1 MTGGNTPRSM
11 ICSSASRRVRATSAA
26 AFALLALVAWSAF
39 PATAAGQVVRSETKP
54 AEPEPYT
61 PPWEYAPYR
70 VHLWLADDGSRA
82 FSPTSLETVREGL
95 LDEID
100 VAFGASCRTSAS
112 RAPSDVSA
120 AAISSLSDLTV
131 FDFDRLG
138 RGWWFSGA
146 GGIPVAEFDKIYLV
160 ALRDDGVRFR
170 VELREFEIASY
181 QAGNIQRADAASIG
195 QIPRVVSD
203 LVSRAFTRLAR
214 VEKTYEVES
223 TVETPDGPRIKRQD
237 RASVRFKAAGLA
249 TEGTQSLLPP
259 VGSPMTVVL
268 RNNDRLGVPTPNG
281 VAEMEFTY
289 VLAEQIR
296 GSLVDGPV
304 YSGLRSPFGARSSR
318 RVQKFV
324 RYLPYSQGPTT
335 LTIVSPLS
343 EAEPSRPMGGYDIY
357 SREPEGEVSTFL
369 GETDWRGEFVVPPAD
384 QPLRIVYAKSG
395 DRILARLPIAPGLHA
410 NVTAVVPDDSFR
422 LEAEGAVAAFQS
434 RLMDL
439 IARRQALAV
448 RIRKKVEQAERAEAE
463 RLLEQEFKP
472 MFDRTGLTFEL
483 EELRKRFSTE
493 DPAAARRI
501 EAMFDATRG
510 VLNKFLDTELDRQLE
525 AQVKQAG

>member
-1 MTGGNTPRSM
+1 MTDR
-11 ICSSASRRVRATSAA
+11 SAA
-26 AFALLALVAWSAF
+26 SHIRSCFARSTRAAAIVALAATCLTAWPPFSQ
-39 PATAAGQVVRSETKP
+39 TASGQVVRTETKP

-61 PPWEYAPYR
+61 PPWEFSPYR
-70 VHLWLADDGSRA
+70 VHLWLVDDGSR
-82 FSPTSLETVREGL
+82 SLSSASIETVRKNL

-100 VAFGASCRTSAS
+100 VAFGASWRASAS
-112 RAPSDVSA
+112 RAPQDVSA
-120 AAISSLSDLTV
+120 AALGSLDTLTV

-138 RGWWFSGA
+138 RGWWFAGA
-146 GGIPVAEFDKIYLV
+146 GGIPVADFDKVYLV
-160 ALRDDGVRFR
+160 VLRDDGTRFR
-170 VELREFEIASY
+170 VEVREFEIASY
-181 QAGNIQRADAASIG
+181 QTGGVLRGDAGSLAQV
-195 QIPRVVSD
+195 PRVTCELISQ
-203 LVSRAFTRLAR
+203 AFTRLAR
-214 VEKTYEVES
+214 VEKTYEVSS
-223 TVETPDGPRIKRQD
+223 TVETDDGPRIKRQD
-237 RASVRFKAAGLA
+237 RAAVRFKAAGLA
-249 TEGTQSLLPP
+249 SEGTASLVPP

-268 RNNDRLGVPTPNG
+268 RNNDRLGVPTENG

-324 RYLPYSQGPTT
+324 RYLPYSPGPTT
-335 LTIVSPLS
+335 LTIVSPAT
-343 EAEPSRPMGGYDIY
+343 EEQASRPLGGYDIY
-357 SREPEGEVSTFL
+357 SREPEGDVSTFL
-369 GETDWRGEFVVPPAD
+369 GETDWRGQFVVPPAE

-410 NVTAVVPDDSFR
+410 NVTAIVPDDSFR

-448 RIRKKVEQAERAEAE
+448 RIRKKVEQAQQAEAK
-463 RLLEQEFKP
+463 RLLEEEFKP

-483 EELRKRFSTE
+483 EELRKRFSTD

-501 EAMFDATRG
+501 ENMFDATRE

>member
-1 MTGGNTPRSM
+1 MTGGSVPAAMFRSSFARV
-11 ICSSASRRVRATSAA
+11 IRAVSAC
-26 AFALLALVAWSAF
+26 AFAFVILATGAAF
-39 PATAAGQVVRSETKP
+39 PATASGQVVRSETKP
-54 AEPEPYT
+54 AAPEPYA
-61 PPWEYAPYR
+61 PPWEYSPYR
-70 VHLWLADDGSRA
+70 VHLWLVDDGSRS
-82 FSPTSLETVREGL
+82 FSPAAMRTVRESL

-100 VAFGASCRTSAS
+100 VAFGASCRASAS
-112 RAPSDVSA
+112 RAPSDVA
-120 AAISSLSDLTV
+120 AAARASLGHLTV
-131 FDFDRLG
+131 FDFDRMG
-138 RGWWFSGA
+138 RGWWFAGA
-146 GGIPVAEFDKIYLV
+146 DGVPVVEFDKIYLV
-160 ALRDDGVRFR
+160 VLRDDGVRFG
-170 VELREFEIASY
+170 VELREFEIPSY
-181 QAGNIQRADAASIG
+181 QAGKVHRADAASIA

-223 TVETPDGPRIKRQD
+223 TVETPEGPRIMRQD
-237 RASVRFKAAGLA
+237 RAAVRFKAAGLA

-268 RNNDRLGVPTPNG
+268 RSNDRLGVPTENG

-289 VLAEQIR
+289 VLAERIR

-335 LTIVSPLS
+335 LTIVSPPS
-343 EAEPSRPMGGYDIY
+343 EAQPSEPLGGYDIY
-357 SREPEGEVSTFL
+357 SREPEGEISTFL

-395 DRILARLPIAPGLHA
+395 DRILARLPIPPGLHA
-410 NVTAVVPDDSFR
+410 RVTAVVPDDSFR

-448 RIRKKVEQAERAEAE
+448 RIRKKVEQAQRAEAE
-463 RLLEQEFKP
+463 RLLEEEFKP

-501 EAMFDATRG
+501 EAMFDATRS

>member
-1 MTGGNTPRSM
+1 MDGSILQSTMQMCFARLTR
-11 ICSSASRRVRATSAA
+11 AA
-26 AFALLALVAWSAF
+26 ATRAVAIAFLAASSAF
-39 PATAAGQVVRSETKP
+39 PATAWGQVVRSETK
-54 AEPEPYT
+54 ATEPESYT
-61 PPWEYAPYR
+61 SPWEYSPYR
-70 VHLWLADDGSRA
+70 VHLWLVDDGSR
-82 FSPTSLETVREGL
+82 SLSAASVETIRKSL

-100 VAFGASCRTSAS
+100 VAFGASWRTSAS
-112 RAPSDVSA
+112 RAPEDVSA
-120 AAISSLSDLTV
+120 AALASLEKLTV

-138 RGWWFSGA
+138 RGWWFAGA
-146 GGIPVAEFDKIYLV
+146 DGVPVADFDKIYLV
-160 ALRDDGVRFR
+160 ALRDDGARFG
-170 VELREFEIASY
+170 VEVREFEIPSY
-181 QAGNIQRADAASIG
+181 QAGDVLRGDAASIG
-195 QIPRVVSD
+195 QIPRMARE
-203 LVSRAFTRLAR
+203 LVSQAFTRLAR
-214 VEKTYEVES
+214 VEKAYEVQS
-223 TVETPDGPRIKRQD
+223 TVETDDGPRIKRQD
-237 RASVRFKAAGLA
+237 RAAVRFKAAGLA
-249 TEGTQSLLPP
+249 SEGTESLVPP

-324 RYLPYSQGPTT
+324 RYLPYTPGPTT
-335 LTIVSPLS
+335 LTVVSPAT
-343 EAEPSRPMGGYDIY
+343 EAEASQPLGGYDIY
-357 SREPEGEVSTFL
+357 SREPEGDVSTFL

-384 QPLRIVYAKSG
+384 QPLRIIYAKSG
-395 DRILARLPIAPGLHA
+395 DRILARLPIPPGLHA
-410 NVTAVVPDDSFR
+410 NVTAIVPDDSFR

-448 RIRKKVEQAERAEAE
+448 RIRKKVEQAEKAEAE
-463 RLLEQEFKP
+463 RLLEEEFKP

-483 EELRKRFSTE
+483 EELRKRFSTD
-493 DPAAARRI
+493 DPATARRI
-501 EAMFDATRG
+501 ENMFDATREA
-510 VLNKFLDTELDRQLE
+510 LNKFLGTDLDRQLE